1 MKKLP
6 YVIGILF
13 VLAIGAVF
21 ALPSLIDWNDYKDE
35 MTGWSERTLGRRID
49 IAGDVH
55 VAILPTPALMAENVR
70 LANVEG
76 AADPDMVSLER
87 VEVRIA
93 FMPLLAGVVQV
104 ETVRLVKPVL
114 HVERF
119 ADGKTNLEFL
129 AESERTTKSAADSA
143 TGSGGEGG
151 GGSASADQDTEPTV
165 KLDNFSVVDGLLVYR
180 DAKSGRSER
189 IEQIHAGF
197 AADSLSGPFESF
209 GEFVYRGSP
218 LSYRLGVGRVVQ
230 ERTVPFD
237 LTVDLMPG
245 FGKAEAEV
253 SGAITRLNE
262 EPKFKGDIVLSGES
276 LADLA
281 VAFMD
286 GGGLPDVADQPF
298 SLSAVAMLD
307 AHSADAKDLEM
318 TLGGLKAGGALS
330 VDFAD
335 AVSVS
340 GVFSAPHIDLDSLLA
355 FTPKP
360 RDSAKAEVSTTKTDG
375 GVPLPRKQKA
385 GRTPS
390 AVEFALPE
398 GVAVALQLAAD
409 KITFRNSSI
418 SDTRINLDLA
428 GGEVVISQVNALLPG
443 GSNVFASGFLTAPEG
458 RPTLDLSVE
467 TKIADL
473 HRIFHW
479 LGIPVP
485 DVPAGRLRKADFNG
499 EVHATPKQVE
509 IRKVALDFDSTH
521 MTGGVTVAL
530 GRGRAAFGADFRLD
544 RLNVDAYL
552 DSREQAAHKATGG
565 GMAPSEGDAASG
577 ATADTSKAASGS
589 QTSPLVG
596 TLSVLRSF
604 DANLRL
610 AVKELTIRRNQVR
623 DARLDATV
631 YQGRLEL
638 RDLSVGDFAGTKA
651 AIKGAID
658 SQGTVP
664 AFDGLE
670 IDAAVGDVA
679 RLSRAFGVELGA
691 RGKDA
696 IPLKLSGRVQGS
708 VIKPRVNL
716 SLRGLGGTVEAVG
729 FAYPLPGDTWFQGD
743 VKTAFPSLVS
753 LLSRLG
759 VDYRPTGDIGGFDL
773 AASVA
778 TGPAL
783 VSLSELKGSV
793 GGTTLSGIVSWSTAT
808 ERPRL
813 VVDLNTG
820 AVAVDRYLPRSRSAA
835 LRRGVPGRPIRAA
848 WTVPEGADPWAGL
861 MQTIALAE
869 GIDTDRWSTDIVDLG
884 ALQAFDALVSLH
896 SKALSYKAYKLDNAA
911 IEAKLDRGRAD
922 LASVKGTLFGGGFDG
937 SAMLDATGHTLV
949 AKAALTDLDLA
960 SAGKALGGGAVS
972 GGRFDLNADLTAS
985 GKSVAEW
992 VSTLAGKGR
1001 MAARGIRAGAGQ
1013 RSEELAI
1020 IAWLPA
1026 IFDQLRSVLGVESSG
1041 ATDGSGSFTV
1051 AEGRIVCPDLAVVSD
1066 VGKATAKGT
1075 VDLPRWQLDFVGDV
1089 APSGNVVSS
1098 LLSGTTGIELTVP
1111 LKVSGSLDDP
1121 KTVLDLKRLPG
1132 NVLRLPGTLLKNL
1145 LNR

>member
-1 MKKLP
+1 M
-6 YVIGILF
+6 
-13 VLAIGAVF
+13 LAVGVVF

-35 MTGWSERTLGRRID
+35 MTAWSERTLGRRIE
-49 IAGDVH
+49 IAGEVR
-55 VAILPTPALMAENVR
+55 VALLPTPALMAEDVR
-70 LANVEG
+70 LANVDG
-76 AADPDMVSLER
+76 ATDSDMATLDR
-87 VEVRIA
+87 VEVRVA
-93 FMPLLAGVVQV
+93 FMPLLAGLVQV
-104 ETVRLVKPVL
+104 ETIRLVKPVL

-129 AESERTTKSAADSA
+129 ARPERAAKPAADA
-143 TGSGGEGG
+143 TAGSGGGG
-151 GGSASADQDTEPTV
+151 DRRASARDTEPTV
-165 KLDNFSVVDGLLVYR
+165 KLDNFSVVDGLVVYR
-180 DAKSGRSER
+180 DAKIGRTER
-189 IEQIHAGF
+189 VEQIHASF

-237 LTVDLMPG
+237 LSVDLLPG
-245 FGKAEAEV
+245 LGKAEV
-253 SGAITRLNE
+253 SGAITKLDE
-262 EPKFKGDIVLSGES
+262 EPKFKGDIAVSGES
-276 LADLA
+276 LADLVA
-281 VAFMD
+281 AFMGTGD
-286 GGGLPDVADQPF
+286 LPDLADQPF
-298 SLSAVAMLD
+298 SLAAVATLD
-307 AHSADAKDLEM
+307 AHSADAKDVEM
-318 TLGGLKAGGALS
+318 TLGGLKAGGAMS

-360 RDSAKAEVSTTKTDG
+360 RDPAKTEMPKTTGG

-385 GRTPS
+385 EKAEAAPS
-390 AVEFALPE
+390 TAGFALPE
-398 GVAVALQLAAD
+398 GVSVALQLAAD
-409 KITFRNSSI
+409 KITFRKSSI

-428 GGEVVISQVNALLPG
+428 GGEVVISQVDALLPG

-458 RPTLDLSVE
+458 VPSLDLSVE

-473 HRIFHW
+473 HRIFRW

-499 EVHATPKQVE
+499 EIHATPKQVE

-552 DSREQAAHKATGG
+552 DSREQAARKAGG
-565 GMAPSEGDAASG
+565 GAGSAPSGG
-577 ATADTSKAASGS
+577 ATTESKAAPAVDPQG
-589 QTSPLVG
+589 SPLVG
-596 TLSVLRSF
+596 GLSILRSF

-610 AVKELTIRRNQVR
+610 AVKELTVGRNQVR
-623 DARLDATV
+623 DARLDAMI

-638 RDLSVGDFAGTKA
+638 RDLSVGDFAGTEA
-651 AIKGAID
+651 VIKGAID

-670 IDAAVGDVA
+670 VDATVGDVA

-716 SLRGLGGTVEAVG
+716 SVRGLGGTVEAVG

-753 LLSRLG
+753 LFSRLG
-759 VDYRPTGDIGGFDL
+759 VDYRPTGDIGGFDV
-773 AASVA
+773 AAGVVA
-778 TGPAL
+778 GPAL
-783 VSLSELKGSV
+783 VSFSEMKGSI
-793 GGTTLSGIVSWSTAT
+793 GGTTVSGNLSWNTAA

-813 VVDLNTG
+813 VADLNTG
-820 AVAVDRYLPRSRSAA
+820 AVTVDRYLPRSRSAA
-835 LRRGVPGRPIRAA
+835 LRRKAPGGPIRAA
-848 WTVPEGADPWAGL
+848 WVVPEGADPWVGL
-861 MQTIALAE
+861 VRTIALAE
-869 GIDTDRWSTDIVDLG
+869 GIDTERWSTDIVNLDVLR
-884 ALQAFDALVSLH
+884 AFDAVVNLH

-911 IEAKLDRGRAD
+911 IEAALDHGRAD
-922 LASVKGTLFGGGFDG
+922 LASIKGTLFGGGFDG
-937 SAMLDATGHTLV
+937 SATLDVPGRTLA
-949 AKAALTDLDLA
+949 AKTAIADLDLA
-960 SAGKALGGGAVS
+960 LAGKAFGGGAVS
-972 GGRFDLNADLTAS
+972 GGRFDLNAEMTAS

-992 VSTLAGKGR
+992 ISSLAGKGG
-1001 MAARGIRAGAGQ
+1001 MAARGIRAGAGN
-1013 RSEELAI
+1013 RADELAV
-1020 IAWLPA
+1020 IAWIPA
-1026 IFDQLRSVLGVESSG
+1026 IFDQLRSAFGVQSG
-1041 ATDGSGSFTV
+1041 ATDGSGSFAV
-1051 AEGRIVCPDLAVVSD
+1051 ANGRIACPDLAVVSD

-1075 VDLPRWQLDFVGDV
+1075 VDLPRWRLDFEGDV
-1089 APSGNVVSS
+1089 TPAGNIVSS

>member
-1 MKKLP
+1 M
-6 YVIGILF
+6 
-13 VLAIGAVF
+13 
-21 ALPSLIDWNDYKDE
+21 
-35 MTGWSERTLGRRID
+35 
-49 IAGDVH
+49 
-55 VAILPTPALMAENVR
+55 
-70 LANVEG
+70 
-76 AADPDMVSLER
+76 
-87 VEVRIA
+87 
-93 FMPLLAGVVQV
+93 
-104 ETVRLVKPVL
+104 
-114 HVERF
+114 
-119 ADGKTNLEFL
+119 
-129 AESERTTKSAADSA
+129 
-143 TGSGGEGG
+143 
-151 GGSASADQDTEPTV
+151 
-165 KLDNFSVVDGLLVYR
+165 
-180 DAKSGRSER
+180 
-189 IEQIHAGF
+189 
-197 AADSLSGPFESF
+197 
-209 GEFVYRGSP
+209 
-218 LSYRLGVGRVVQ
+218 
-230 ERTVPFD
+230 
-237 LTVDLMPG
+237 
-245 FGKAEAEV
+245 
-253 SGAITRLNE
+253 
-262 EPKFKGDIVLSGES
+262 
-276 LADLA
+276 
-281 VAFMD
+281 
-286 GGGLPDVADQPF
+286 
-298 SLSAVAMLD
+298 
-307 AHSADAKDLEM
+307 
-318 TLGGLKAGGALS
+318 
-330 VDFAD
+330 
-335 AVSVS
+335 
-340 GVFSAPHIDLDSLLA
+340 
-355 FTPKP
+355 
-360 RDSAKAEVSTTKTDG
+360 
-375 GVPLPRKQKA
+375 
-385 GRTPS
+385 
-390 AVEFALPE
+390 
-398 GVAVALQLAAD
+398 
-409 KITFRNSSI
+409 
-418 SDTRINLDLA
+418 
-428 GGEVVISQVNALLPG
+428 
-443 GSNVFASGFLTAPEG
+443 
-458 RPTLDLSVE
+458 
-467 TKIADL
+467 
-473 HRIFHW
+473 
-479 LGIPVP
+479 
-485 DVPAGRLRKADFNG
+485 
-499 EVHATPKQVE
+499 
-509 IRKVALDFDSTH
+509 
-521 MTGGVTVAL
+521 
-530 GRGRAAFGADFRLD
+530 
-544 RLNVDAYL
+544 
-552 DSREQAAHKATGG
+552 
-565 GMAPSEGDAASG
+565 
-577 ATADTSKAASGS
+577 
-589 QTSPLVG
+589 
-596 TLSVLRSF
+596 
-604 DANLRL
+604 
-610 AVKELTIRRNQVR
+610 
-623 DARLDATV
+623 
-631 YQGRLEL
+631 

-743 VKTAFPSLVS
+743 VKTAFPSLVG

-793 GGTTLSGIVSWSTAT
+793 GGTTLSGNVSWSTAA

-911 IEAKLDRGRAD
+911 IEAKLDRGRAN

-937 SAMLDATGHTLV
+937 SAMLDATGRTLV
-949 AKAALTDLDLA
+949 ANAALTDLDLA

-1026 IFDQLRSVLGVESSG
+1026 IFDQLRSVLGVKSSG
-1041 ATDGSGSFTV
+1041 VDRWQRQLRR
-1051 AEGRIVCPDLAVVSD
+1051 GRGADRSAPTLAVVSD

-1121 KTVLDLKRLPG
+1121 KTVLNLKRVPG